1 MSFKNAIK
9 LLCSKF
15 SLVWGTLLFLVV
27 MTTIVVSL
35 ATQPVIDLI
44 NWIKS
49 TTLGDEFVVIWQ
61 EFSRTGDFVP
71 LLVSGLDVIS
81 QAYSLLILNQELFL
95 NFTLR
100 MFFIVFFLYKFLL
113 TTFENALTQV
123 NRGFMTD
130 NAKTGF
136 FASYVSLFL
145 SSLLY
150 ALVKTIVFTLFNLI
164 IIAVL
169 YFSAKAVT
177 SVPVFIPFVFMGIFI
192 FFMALRSSLF
202 FAWSP
207 FVIIEKTGV
216 IKGLWYSIVLCFKNF
231 SKVFIGY
238 LVSWTL
244 IVSTILFIGIFTLG
258 IGLILVIPT
267 YIVFL
272 SILNMTYFYGK
283 TFRRYYVDNKIF
295 ETHILEI

>member
-9 LLCSKF
+9 LLCSKI
-15 SLVWGTLLFLVV
+15 SLIWGTMTFMFV
-27 MTTIVVSL
+27 MTTIVVSI

-44 NWIKS
+44 NWVKS
-49 TTLGDEFVVIWQ
+49 TSLGDDFILIWQ
-61 EFSRTGDFVP
+61 NYLQTGDFIP
-71 LLVSGLDVIS
+71 LLVSGLDVVS
-81 QAYSLLILNQELFL
+81 QAYSLLVLNKELFVNL
-95 NFTLR
+95 SLR

-136 FASYVSLFL
+136 FASYVALFF
-145 SSLLY
+145 SSILY
-150 ALVKTIVFTLFNLI
+150 ALVKTVVFTLFNILTFV
-164 IIAVL
+164 VL
-169 YFSAKAVT
+169 HFSAKAIM
-177 SVPVFIPFVFMGIFI
+177 SIPMFIPFIFMGIFI

-207 FVIIEKTGV
+207 YVIVEKTGV

-238 LVSWTL
+238 LVTWTL

-258 IGLILVIPT
+258 IGLILVIPM
-267 YIVFL
+267 YMVFL

-283 TFRRYYVDNKIF
+283 THRRYYVDDKIF
-295 ETHILEI
+295 ETHTPEF